1 MDPDLKQA
9 LLAFLCDVR
18 VELIAGR
25 QQGERHTPYGLALLA
40 LDDRA
45 ADLQDRLAAIE
56 GGTG

>member
-9 LLAFLCDVR
+9 LLAFLSDVR
-18 VELIAGR
+18 AELIAGR
-25 QQGERHTPYGLALLA
+25 QPGERHTPYGLALLA

-45 ADLQDRLAAIE
+45 VDLQERLAAID